1 MRRLLVGFPESGL
14 LRVVL
19 GVLDHRVQAAN
30 LLSDSVKVLRKEI
43 LEIYVPL
50 VEVREVVYLWV

>member
-1 MRRLLVGFPESGL
+1 LRRLLVGFPESGL

-30 LLSDSVKVLRKEI
+30 FNRHTQSRMEV
-43 LEIYVPL
+43 LEIYVRL
-50 VEVREVVYLWV
+50 VEVREVVYLFG